1 MPYFL
6 SKPIAAATT
15 IGAQSV
21 SGIKPILTSVISGG
35 YVTIAFDSTS
45 QYYFAS
51 CFTDE
56 LLDYKSRLIDSDI
69 VEKHLNGYLY
79 QERWGSSTL
88 FVSTDL

>member
-1 MPYFL
+1 MKI
-6 SKPIAAATT
+6 SKYVINDAGLPIIFSMDIDHST
-15 IGAQSV
+15 
-21 SGIKPILTSVISGG
+21 ILTSVISGG

-45 QYYFAS
+45 QYYFAT

-79 QERWGSSTL
+79 QERRGSSTL